1 METKN
6 SLLRADY
13 WLQTIVGAL
22 MIACCISIVGIYFAA
37 LFAIPFG
44 AWQVLSG
51 LYFGIINNDKK
62 RLRYVG
68 AVTAYFA
75 AIFSAYLLK
84 SSDYSYFESNIVLDY
99 LFSIIGV
106 VSPIV
111 LGIHY
116 YVITYK
122 AYHNIQP
129 ETVDSYMNENI
140 LDA

>member
-1 METKN
+1 METRN
-6 SLLRADY
+6 SLLRGDY
-13 WLQTIVGAL
+13 WFQTIVGVI
-22 MIACCISIVGIYFAA
+22 MIACCVSIVGIYFAA

-44 AWQVLSG
+44 AWQIISG
-51 LYFGIINNDKK
+51 LCFGIAYNDKK
-62 RLRYVG
+62 RIRYVRY
-68 AVTAYFA
+68 VTAYFA
-75 AIFSAYLLK
+75 VMFGFYMLK
-84 SSDYSYFESNIVLDY
+84 DSDYTYFESNAVFDY
-99 LFSIIGV
+99 LFSVIGV

-129 ETVDSYMNENI
+129 ETANSYTNENI